1 MQKELL
7 PKVEQFAKQNKRR
20 SIWRKFVRAMACV
33 VVFCTT
39 YALILPAI
47 TLERE
52 KCTLEE
58 HTHSDSCYRKVTS
71 REQRSLLCSYEIL
84 GIHTHTEQC
93 LDAEQNL
100 ICGVADFVLHEH
112 DASCFNEN
120 DTLICLLPEIKE
132 HQHSEGCYQM
142 PQVEEHSHTDACY
155 SVQRGALLCQMEEY
169 EGHAHTAECMIRGD
183 LICQLEESE
192 GHVHGDSCVQE
203 ESPCELPETEG
214 HIHGDDCYAL
224 VPDCGQEETQGHF
237 HEDACYEQ
245 ISELICQPVETEAA
259 EPVQICEK
267 EEIELHT
274 HDEKNCYET
283 YLDENEEE
291 QTRLICQ
298 RTVVEEHV
306 HGDSCFVT
314 ESVPMEDVDTITC
327 GLEESEEHT
336 HSDRCYG
343 TWELICGKEEHT
355 HTEECM
361 LVDEEEPVG
370 NGEDSSGPVGYV
382 YYGNQRVMFMA
393 PRSDGE
399 ITYYLNIEDLIT
411 RIQIVNSSGDPV
423 YDSDNAAIDTGTV
436 RLGEKCKIILNG
448 QKNSDST
455 L

>member
-20 SIWRKFVRAMACV
+20 SIWRKLVRAMACV

-84 GIHTHTEQC
+84 QIHTHTEQC

-169 EGHAHTAECMIRGD
+169 EGHTHTAECMIRGD

-192 GHVHGDSCVQE
+192 GHVHGDSCVQG
-203 ESPCELPETEG
+203 ESPCELPEEEG
-214 HIHGDDCYAL
+214 HVHGDECYAL
-224 VPDCGQEETQGHF
+224 IPGCGQEETQGHF

-245 ISELICQPVETEAA
+245 IVELTCGIEETEPSDPILICG
-259 EPVQICEK
+259 K
-267 EEIELHT
+267 EEISLHT
-274 HDEKNCYET
+274 HQEGSCCEIS
-283 YLDENEEE
+283 LDENGNP
-291 QTRLICQ
+291 QKRLICGK
-298 RTVVEEHV
+298 REVEIHI
-306 HGDSCFVT
+306 HGEDCFVT
-314 ESVPMEDVDTITC
+314 ETVPMEDVDTLTC
-327 GLEESEEHT
+327 TLEESEEHT

-343 TWELICGKEEHT
+343 TWELICGKEEHLPLRNACRLLFLPAL
-355 HTEECM
+355 HRYRRSESDRWPKPIQPLFSGFPEFR
-361 LVDEEEPVG
+361 
-370 NGEDSSGPVGYV
+370 DSKRVFQSGL
-382 YYGNQRVMFMA
+382 
-393 PRSDGE
+393 RSH
-399 ITYYLNIEDLIT
+399 
-411 RIQIVNSSGDPV
+411 
-423 YDSDNAAIDTGTV
+423 
-436 RLGEKCKIILNG
+436 ILHLWK
-448 QKNSDST
+448 QP
-455 L
+455 

>member
-52 KCTLEE
+52 TCTLEE
-58 HTHSDSCYRKVTS
+58 HAHSDSCYRKVTS

-93 LDAEQNL
+93 RDAGQNL
-100 ICGVADFVLHEH
+100 ICGVADFVVHEH
-112 DASCFNEN
+112 DTSCFHEN
-120 DTLICLLPEIKE
+120 GTLVCALPEIKE
-132 HQHSEGCYQM
+132 HQHSEECYEI
-142 PQVEEHSHTDACY
+142 PQTEEHSHTDACY
-155 SVQRGALLCQMEEY
+155 TVQRGALLCQMEEH
-169 EGHAHTAECMIRGD
+169 EGHTHTAECMIRGD

-192 GHVHGDSCVQE
+192 GHVHGDSCAQE

-214 HIHGDDCYAL
+214 HIHGDDCYAW
-224 VPDCGQEETQGHF
+224 VPDCGQEETQGHA

-245 ISELICQPVETEAA
+245 ISELICQ
-259 EPVQICEK
+259 
-267 EEIELHT
+267 
-274 HDEKNCYET
+274 
-283 YLDENEEE
+283 
-291 QTRLICQ
+291 

-306 HGDSCFVT
+306 HGESCFVT
-314 ESVPMEDVDTITC
+314 ESVPMEDVDTLTC
-327 GLEESEEHT
+327 TLEEGEDHT
-336 HSDRCYG
+336 HTERYYG
-343 TWELICGKEEHT
+343 TWELICGKEEHS

-370 NGEDSSGPVGYV
+370 NGEDSSEPVGYV
-382 YYGNQRVMFMA
+382 YYGNQRMMFMA

-399 ITYYLNIEDLIT
+399 ITYYLNIEDLLT

-423 YDSDNAAIDTGTV
+423 YDCDNAAIDTGTV